1 MARPRL
7 RHCKE
12 CPFYSKSRSEK
23 YHVCKK
29 DFGTFGRYMNAQE
42 VRTSPRWCP
51 LGRNLR
57 RSIVG

>member
-1 MARPRL
+1 MARQRL

-12 CPFYSKSRSEK
+12 CPFYSKSRSGK

-29 DFGTFGRYMNAQE
+29 DFGAFGRYMNAQE
-42 VRTSPRWCP
+42 VRNSPRWCP
-51 LGRNLR
+51 LGRSLR